1 MVLLTALF
9 GLESAANHG
18 WLHPE
23 EHSRAPHFLEW
34 VQSLDSLGD
43 WSQSHLLTTLANG
56 RSVRMTAHAPV
67 GENSA
72 LIHLNGDM
80 RWVVQS
86 SDPMKNESQSFVE
99 GYNGGALDFVWQGHL
114 HSLGGYGLWRRHF
127 DLIRFHGGRQ
137 AWQKVSVE
145 GDEPGERMS
154 PDETVCFFSHG
165 KAWVFVD
172 PLTRVGVDGEF
183 NYICFEL
190 DVETRSWSRRGLIDP
205 RLGKIKT
212 AYNLPSGG
220 LMLNAAGELI
230 WVDFM
235 EKTAK
240 LLSNR
245 SALFEAFSSWHNE
258 DGRITVVRDS
268 TLEHFWNGERM
279 AFQIPW
285 EELQEASAIPWIV
298 NDVDANKAISNDEE
312 FREEEPNGLSL
323 ATVLPWLVVLV
334 LLGWLRLERR
344 KHVANS
350 GSRASVEV
358 AVPEENA
365 QGQRARY
372 STLTQVMLSHVGKQ
386 FETEELDELLG
397 ITHLSSPETLR
408 SQRARLI
415 QRVNTEHRV
424 TTGQDLIVRK
434 RSYTDRRRSVYV
446 IGEVP
451 EGAESSSDSTDK

>member
-1 MVLLTALF
+1 
-9 GLESAANHG
+9 
-18 WLHPE
+18 
-23 EHSRAPHFLEW
+23 
-34 VQSLDSLGD
+34 
-43 WSQSHLLTTLANG
+43 
-56 RSVRMTAHAPV
+56 MTAHALNE
-67 GENSA
+67 ENSA

-86 SDPMKNESQSFVE
+86 SDPMKNESWSFVE

-127 DLIRFHGGRQ
+127 DLIRFHGGRH
-137 AWQKVSVE
+137 AWQKVNVE
-145 GDEPGERMS
+145 GDEPGDRSS
-154 PDETVCFFSHG
+154 PDKTVSFFSEG
-165 KAWVFVD
+165 KARVFVD
-172 PLTRVGVDGEF
+172 PLNRVGMDGEF
-183 NYICFEL
+183 NYTYFEL
-190 DVETRSWSRRGLIDP
+190 DVETRSWRRRGLVDP

-212 AYNLPSGG
+212 TYNLSSGA

-230 WVDFM
+230 WVDFSEM
-235 EKTAK
+235 TAK

-245 SALFEAFSSWHNE
+245 SAMFEAFSSWHNG

-268 TLEHFWNGERM
+268 TLEHFWNGERV

-285 EELQEASAIPWIV
+285 KELHEASTIPLIV
-298 NDVDANKAISNDEE
+298 SDVDAATSISNDEE

-323 ATVLPWLVVLV
+323 TTVLPWLVVLV
-334 LLGWLRLERR
+334 LLGWLWLERR
-344 KHVANS
+344 KHAANS
-350 GSRASVEV
+350 GPRASAE
-358 AVPEENA
+358 AALPGESAGTE
-365 QGQRARY
+365 RARY
-372 STLTQVMLSHVGKQ
+372 STLTQVMLTHVGKQ
-386 FETEELDELLG
+386 FETEGLDELLG

-434 RSYTDRRRSVYV
+434 RSYTDRRRSVYL

-451 EGAESSSDSTDK
+451 EGGASSSESVDE